1 MNILHKGALALVII
15 GALNGLLVGAF
26 HLNLVLLIF
35 GDYSLASRIIY
46 ILIGV
51 GGVYCISLFSTLRK
65 TDSLREV
72 RQIRRAA

>member
-1 MNILHKGALALVII
+1 MNSLHKGALALTIV
-15 GALNGLLVGAF
+15 GALNWLLVGAF

-51 GGVYCISLFSTLRK
+51 GGVYCISLFSTLTK

-72 RQIRRAA
+72 REIRRAA

>member
-15 GALNGLLVGAF
+15 GALNWLLVGAF

-46 ILIGV
+46 ILIGL
-51 GGVYCISLFSTLRK
+51 GGVYCISLFSTLGT
-65 TDSLREV
+65 TDSLRQV
-72 RQIRRAA
+72 REIRRAA